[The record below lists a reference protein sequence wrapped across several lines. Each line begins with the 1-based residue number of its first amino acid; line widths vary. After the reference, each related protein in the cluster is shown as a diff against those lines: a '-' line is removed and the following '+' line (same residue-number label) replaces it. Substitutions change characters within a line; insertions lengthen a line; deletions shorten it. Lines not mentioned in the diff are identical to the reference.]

1 MTVGYLMERMRELR
15 AAPFEPQAL
24 YDELARLESMI
35 ATEIRG
41 GSRVQLAVGDCEEDE
56 LAVGPPYDQMYEH
69 WLCAVVDQKLMEYDT
84 ANTEMAIFNSLYSE
98 YAKWYRRT
106 HRPRRG
112 AEVHGYV

>member
-41 GSRVQLAVGDCEEDE
+41 GSRVRLTVGEDE
-56 LAVGPPYDQMYEH
+56 ERELSVGPPYDQMYEH
-69 WLCAVVDQKLMEYDT
+69 WLCAMIDQKLMEYDT
-84 ANTEMAIFNSLYSE
+84 ANTEMTVFSGLYSE
-98 YAKWYRRT
+98 YAKWHRRANL
-106 HRPRRG
+106 PCRG